1 MSTITT
7 SKLKGKHLLVVILL
21 LLCSFKANA
30 YSVLTHEALI
40 DASWDKFIK
49 PLLKLKYPAVTDNQL
64 KEAHAYAYGGSLLAD
79 MGYYPFGSV
88 YFTNLAHYVRS
99 GDFVENLLEESQN
112 VDEYAFA
119 IGSLCH
125 YYADKYGHSL
135 ATNLTVPEVYPKM
148 EQKFGRV
155 VTYAEDHTSHS
166 RVELSFDVLEIAR
179 GNYASTTYHDFIGF
193 QVSKPLLERAF
204 LKTYGEDINDVFSN
218 LDLAVSTFRWAVK
231 SLFPTVTH
239 SAWELKKNDIKK
251 LNPSINERKFHY
263 RMKRKAYYKE
273 FGSSREKP
281 KLKEVIVAF
290 LIKIVPKIGPF
301 KALRFQNVGPDGEKK
316 FIASF
321 DSTLVHYHEAI
332 AQLQTHKLSL
342 PDIDYDTGKPTSPGE
357 YELTDKTYDDLLDK
371 LSADKFVRL
380 TAPLQQ
386 NILTFYS
393 KADTAQFAAKYP
405 GDWKKTS
412 LALQQLKAA
421 TPVKMD
427 SLKNDKGIYFKQIM
441 APPAPAGGKD
451 VPAPPKAN

>member
-1 MSTITT
+1 MPMLKI
-7 SKLKGKHLLVVILL
+7 KGKHLFVALL
-21 LLCSFKANA
+21 LLFCSFKVNA

-40 DASWDKFIK
+40 DASWDKYIK
-49 PLLKLKYPAVTDNQL
+49 PLLKLKYPSVTDDQL

-79 MGYYPFGSV
+79 MGYYPFGSA

-99 GDFVENLLEESQN
+99 GDFVENLLDEAQN

-119 IGSLCH
+119 VGSLCH

-135 ATNLTVPEVYPKM
+135 ATNLTVPEIYPKI

-155 VTYAEDHTSHS
+155 VTYAEDHISHS

-239 SAWELKKNDIKK
+239 SAWELKKNDILK
-251 LNPSINERKFHY
+251 LNPSINEHKFHY
-263 RMKRKAYYKE
+263 RMKRKAYYQE

-281 KLKEVIVAF
+281 KFKEVIVA
-290 LIKIVPKIGPF
+290 LIIKIIPKIGPF

-321 DSTLVHYHEAI
+321 DSTLVHYQDAI
-332 AQLQTHKLSL
+332 NQLQTHKLSL

-357 YELTDKTYDDLLDK
+357 YELTDKTYNDLLDK
-371 LSADKFVRL
+371 LSGEKFVHL
-380 TAPLQQ
+380 TASLQQ
-386 NILTFYS
+386 NILTFYGR
-393 KADTAQFAAKYP
+393 ADTAQFAVKYP
-405 GDWKKTS
+405 ADWKKTS

-427 SLKNDKGIYFKQIM
+427 SLKNDKGVYYKLIV
-441 APPAPAGGKD
+441 APPAPAGGNDTPTSK
-451 VPAPPKAN
+451 KAN